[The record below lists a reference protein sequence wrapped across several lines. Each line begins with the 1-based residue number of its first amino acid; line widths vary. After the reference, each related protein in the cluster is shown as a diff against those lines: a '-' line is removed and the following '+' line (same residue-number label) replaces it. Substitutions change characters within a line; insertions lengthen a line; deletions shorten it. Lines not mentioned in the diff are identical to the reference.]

1 LNPNP
6 STGILPVEY
15 RIPNVAGNSSG
26 PGHAGKPAG
35 IRKAWI
41 PGQRGRK
48 ATVFSSFRSEDEA
61 LRRLKPRQWR
71 NSGVEQRTDAHGSV
85 IARVESGS
93 AERPLADDCDEAST
107 LPQLCEQG
115 LRNDLHR
122 AVDQD
127 CVERCGLCSA

>member
-1 LNPNP
+1 IVVVGGRQRLLERLGRRRSRADEDAREHRSRQSPAPNSPTTHTLNPNP

-71 NSGVEQRTDAHGSV
+71 NSGVEQRTDA
-85 IARVESGS
+85 
-93 AERPLADDCDEAST
+93 
-107 LPQLCEQG
+107 
-115 LRNDLHR
+115 
-122 AVDQD
+122 
-127 CVERCGLCSA
+127 